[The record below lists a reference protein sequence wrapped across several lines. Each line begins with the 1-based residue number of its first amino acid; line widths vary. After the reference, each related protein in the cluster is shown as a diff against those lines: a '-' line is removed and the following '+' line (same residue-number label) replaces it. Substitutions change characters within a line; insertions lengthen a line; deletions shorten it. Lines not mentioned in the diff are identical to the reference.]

1 MSEPRNPS
9 SEQNTF
15 DEATWPRDPASGRF
29 LCSSDRPMP
38 AGASMRPE
46 GVRRQWV
53 HTNVVSDGECSEG
66 CCDDYKCA
74 DCGHTWR
81 VECAQ

>member
-1 MSEPRNPS
+1 MPR
-9 SEQNTF
+9 
-15 DEATWPRDPASGRF
+15 
-29 LCSSDRPMP
+29 
-38 AGASMRPE
+38 GASMDTG

-53 HTNVVSDGECSEG
+53 HMGAVDDGECPEG
-66 CCDDYKCA
+66 CCDDYKCV